1 MQEEKQIEALT
12 CLEDM
17 SELMQKLMLFSKD
30 LVKEFSET
38 GLLTVEDKKDYDN
51 LVFECENCIKQAEL
65 LIDSNELPM

>member
-17 SELMQKLMLFSKD
+17 SKLMQKLMLFSKD

-51 LVFECENCIKQAEL
+51 LVFECENCIKQA
-65 LIDSNELPM
+65 SF